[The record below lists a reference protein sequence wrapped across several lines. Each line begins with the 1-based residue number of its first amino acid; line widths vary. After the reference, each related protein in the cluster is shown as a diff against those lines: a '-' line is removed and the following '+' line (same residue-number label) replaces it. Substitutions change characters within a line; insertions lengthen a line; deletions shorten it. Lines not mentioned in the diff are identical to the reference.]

1 MTETN
6 RGYPEISFVNTDTD
20 TLVNALVKSYEKFT
34 GRTLYPADPV
44 QKFILWIADI
54 MIQERILIDE
64 SAKKTVPRYAQG
76 FFLDSLA

>member
-54 MIQERILIDE
+54 II
-64 SAKKTVPRYAQG
+64 
-76 FFLDSLA
+76 